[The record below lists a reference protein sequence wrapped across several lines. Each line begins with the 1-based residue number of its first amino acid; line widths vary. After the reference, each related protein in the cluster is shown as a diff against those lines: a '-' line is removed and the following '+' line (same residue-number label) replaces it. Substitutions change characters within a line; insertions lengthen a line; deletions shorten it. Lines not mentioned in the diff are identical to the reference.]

1 MKSNFH
7 FFNTEFSDLAK
18 LGQLAERNLH
28 EDPQT
33 TMSKL
38 RLLCE
43 RIASYICQLES
54 FEIETTVQFERLNFL
69 KKEDIIPGRV
79 LQHFHSIRKLG
90 NKAVHYNEASFD
102 DSLLRL
108 RQAWN
113 VSVWFYQNYSEVS
126 DFLPE
131 EFIVP
136 QAQISLKETT
146 EKLEQEIEIL
156 RIQNQNLL
164 QEKQNLIQKE
174 SQRAKQKRREFAV
187 ESAKRLDISEKEARL
202 VIDEALKKNGWE
214 ILHYTKGMDTT
225 SLQNHAVEEYPTES
239 GPVDYALFVEG
250 KLLGMLEAKRP
261 STDPQNVLD
270 SQTKRYAKTVK
281 EGVGNW
287 YGYKVP
293 FLYASNSDRIFHL
306 DVRSNL
312 NTDRQIYG
320 YHTPEALKEKFE
332 RDEHAAETWLVNHK
346 VQHPWIRNYQEN
358 AIKAVEETIIDG
370 KTKLMLAMAT
380 GTGKTFTAA
389 NLIYRLLRSKK
400 AKRILF
406 LVDRRSLAVQTVSSF
421 HGFETPDKNKLNQEY
436 EIYSQKF
443 SKNDFQ
449 DEKFDNEVLPKSYLT
464 NPDGSK
470 TYIYVATIQRM
481 AYNLLG
487 KSAKLNNSDESD
499 AEEDV
504 KPLDIPI
511 HAFDVVIA
519 DECHR
524 GYTSRENNIW
534 RQVLNHF
541 DAIKIGLTATPAA
554 HTVAFFDMPIF
565 EYPFNKAVEEGYL
578 CDYDPKLIHSKVKIE
593 GAFLKEGELIGE
605 IDDDTKE
612 EIQYNLEAER
622 EYRSSEIES
631 KITVPDTNKKILMEL
646 KKHCDDF
653 EKRHGRFPK
662 TLIFAANDKAPKS
675 HADQLVT
682 MATKIFGR
690 GHDFVKKITGNKNVD
705 KPLQL
710 IKQFRNRQETKIVVT
725 VDMLSTGVDIPE
737 LEFIVFLRPVK
748 SRILWEQMLGR
759 GTRKCDEINK
769 ECFYVFDCFGGTLFE
784 YFKNASK
791 MSEEIKP
798 DTISLQEV
806 IERIFRNEDRSYNLK
821 KLMRRLRRIEK
832 TMSGE
837 AYEQFEPFILNGDIK
852 SFTDQL
858 EDKIQNDFINTMK
871 LLRNKDFQDLLLHY
885 KRPRKRFTTAYN
897 YIDEVHSEEL
907 FKVGESNEYLKPQDY
922 LLQFKEHIED
932 NKDIVEAYKI
942 ILERPADWNTN
953 ALMELRNNL
962 KRNGYPVEKLR
973 KAHKLIYDKELIDII
988 SMIKHAV
995 YEEEPLLSINERIDK
1010 VIQKVF
1016 SNIDLTLDQLNWVE
1030 YIKEHLKENL
1040 TIDEDDFRD
1049 LPIFTDRG
1057 GWNIFKTTFGEKCET
1072 IIKEIN
1078 KAIAI

>member
-1 MKSNFH
+1 MNSNFH
-7 FFNTEFSDLAK
+7 FFNSEFPDLAK

-28 EDPQT
+28 DDPQT

-38 RLLCE
+38 RLMCE
-43 RIASYICQLES
+43 RIASNICQLES
-54 FEIETTVQFERLNFL
+54 FDLDINVQFERLNFL
-69 KKEDIIPGRV
+69 KKEDIIPERV
-79 LQHFHSIRKLG
+79 LGHFHSIRKSG
-90 NKAVHYNEASFD
+90 NKAIHSNIATKD
-102 DSLLRL
+102 DSLIHL
-108 RQAWN
+108 RQSWN
-113 VSVWFYQNYSEVS
+113 ISIWFHQNYSTES
-126 DFLPE
+126 NFLPE
-131 EFIVP
+131 DFIVP
-136 QAQISLKETT
+136 QSQISLKETT
-146 EKLEQEIEIL
+146 EKLEQEIETL
-156 RIQNQNLL
+156 RAQNQDLL
-164 QEKQNLIQKE
+164 QDKQNLIQKE
-174 SQRAKQKRREFAV
+174 SQRAKQKRREYAL

-202 VIDEALKKNGWE
+202 VIDEELRKNGWE
-214 ILHYTKGMDTT
+214 IIRHNKGIDT
-225 SLQNHAVEEYPTES
+225 SILQNHAVEEYPTES
-239 GPVDYALFVEG
+239 GPVDYAFFVEG

-270 SQTKRYAKTVK
+270 SQAKRYAKSVK
-281 EGVGNW
+281 DGVGNW

-293 FLYASNSDRIFHL
+293 FLYASNSERIFHL

-312 NTDRQIYG
+312 NTDREIYG
-320 YHTPEALKEKFE
+320 YHTPDALKEKFE
-332 RDEHAAETWLVNHK
+332 RDEHAAESWLVKHK
-346 VQHPWIRNYQEN
+346 VQHPWIRDYQGN

-421 HGFETPDKNKLNQEY
+421 HGFETPDKNKLNAEY

-487 KSAKLNNSDESD
+487 KSAKLNNTDESD
-499 AEEDV
+499 AEENT

-541 DAIKIGLTATPAA
+541 DAIKIGLTATPAM
-554 HTVAFFDMPIF
+554 HTVAFFGDPIF
-565 EYPFNKAVEEGYL
+565 NYPFNQAVQEGYL

-605 IDDDTKE
+605 IDEDTKE

-653 EKRHGRFPK
+653 EKRYARFPK
-662 TLIFAANDKAPKS
+662 TLIFAANDKTPKS
-675 HADQLVT
+675 HADQLVS
-682 MATKIFGR
+682 MATDIFGK

-759 GTRKCDEINK
+759 GTRKCDDINK

-784 YFKNASK
+784 YFKNASQ
-791 MSEEIKP
+791 MSENIKP
-798 DTISLQEV
+798 DTIPLYEV

-821 KLMRRLRRIEK
+821 KLIRRLRRIEK

-837 AYEQFEPFILNGDIK
+837 AYEQFEPYIPNGDIK

-858 EDKIQNDFINTMK
+858 EGKIQNDFINTMK
-871 LLRNKDFQDLLLHY
+871 LLRNKDFQDVLLHY
-885 KRPRKRFTTAYN
+885 KRPRKRFTTAY
-897 YIDEVHSEEL
+897 DLKDDVHSEEL
-907 FKVGESNEYLKPQDY
+907 FKLGETNEYLKPKDY
-922 LLQFKEHIED
+922 LLQFKTHIED
-932 NKDIVEAYKI
+932 NKEIVEAYKI
-942 ILERPADWNTN
+942 ILESPADWNTK
-953 ALMELRNNL
+953 ALNELRNNL
-962 KRNGYPVEKLR
+962 KQNGYPVAKLR
-973 KAHKLIYDKELIDII
+973 KAHRIIYDKELIDII

-995 YEEEPLLSINERIDK
+995 YEEEPLLSINERIDR
-1010 VIQKVF
+1010 VINKVF
-1016 SNIDLTLDQLNWVE
+1016 SNIDLSLDHLKWVE
-1030 YIKEHLKENL
+1030 HIKEHLKENL
-1040 TIDEDDFRD
+1040 TIDEEDFKE
-1049 LPIFTDRG
+1049 LPVFTGHG
-1057 GWNIFKTTFGEKCET
+1057 GWRKFKILFGEESKT
-1072 IIKEIN
+1072 IIREIN